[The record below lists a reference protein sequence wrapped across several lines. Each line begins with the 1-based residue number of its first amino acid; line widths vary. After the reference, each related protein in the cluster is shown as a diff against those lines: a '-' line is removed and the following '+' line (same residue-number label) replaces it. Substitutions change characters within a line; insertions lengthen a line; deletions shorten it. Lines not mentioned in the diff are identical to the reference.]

1 MTNLNALPA
10 DLPRPAD
17 DGACDDLVGMA
28 MPRLALASSAGRT
41 VDLAELPPGRTL
53 IYCYPMTGI
62 PGQPLPDG
70 WDFMP
75 GARGCTPQ
83 ACAFGDH
90 YRELVALGANVFG
103 LSTQT
108 TEYQREMAGRLHLSF
123 EILSD
128 VNLRFA
134 TALRLPTFEIDGMRL
149 IKQLTLIAQNGAIE
163 HVFYPVFPPD
173 KSASEVVGWLG
184 GPSEQ
189 PGA

>member
-1 MTNLNALPA
+1 MTDLNALPA

-17 DGACDDLVGMA
+17 DGACDHLVGMA
-28 MPRLALASSAGRT
+28 MPQLALASSAGRT
-41 VDLAELPPGRTL
+41 VDLAALPPGRTV
-53 IYCYPMTGI
+53 IYCYPMTGV

-70 WDFMP
+70 WNLMP

-83 ACAFGDH
+83 ACAFREH

-103 LSTQT
+103 LSIQT
-108 TEYQREMAGRLHLSF
+108 TEYQREMAGRLHLPF

-128 VNLRFA
+128 VHLRFA
-134 TALRLPTFEIDGMRL
+134 TALRLPTFEVDGMRL
-149 IKQLTLIAQNGAIE
+149 IKRLTLIAQNGAIE

-184 GPSEQ
+184 AKSWAGP
-189 PGA
+189 